1 MNRIIFN
8 KFKAIVGG
16 NLRVLLSGGA
26 PLAPDAHD
34 FVRTCL
40 GITLLQ
46 VTGDNHVTMAS
57 VLILDICRDMD

>member
-46 VTGDNHVTMAS
+46 VREW
-57 VLILDICRDMD
+57 C